1 MRLTPSVSAR
11 DALSELIGLVYE
23 GALEPIPWA
32 TILET
37 LKKKLDANW
46 AVVVLRPASK
56 SEPASI
62 IQANER
68 GVSIYSDEFSTYY
81 VYTLDPFAFLPPDRI
96 FTPEEIVG
104 EQQYFGSEFFNQYL
118 KRHDIR
124 FLLGADFRSADGAEC
139 RFRVCRPER
148 AGPYSA
154 AERELC
160 QLLLPHFKRAIHLY
174 ARLHRIES
182 ERDLLV
188 GSMDR
193 LHIGVVILDEA
204 GNVLTTN
211 RVADEILAQGDGLAL
226 GRGRLQA
233 TSRGDQLEMRI
244 SQALAHRPAA
254 VPSVADAMSISR
266 PGRPPL
272 SVLVKPVPATVPA
285 EGRSRPS
292 AAVFVRDPEHV
303 PTPSVATLRMLFG
316 LTSAEAALAKLLA
329 EGLSL
334 DEAAARLA
342 ISRNTVKSRLRAI
355 FAKTGVKRQSS
366 LVRVLLDAIATM

>member
-1 MRLTPSVSAR
+1 M
-11 DALSELIGLVYE
+11 
-23 GALEPIPWA
+23 
-32 TILET
+32 
-37 LKKKLDANW
+37 
-46 AVVVLRPASK
+46 
-56 SEPASI
+56 
-62 IQANER
+62 IQASER

-81 VYTLDPFAFLPPDRI
+81 LYTLDPFAFLPPDRI

-174 ARLHRIES
+174 SRLHRIES
-182 ERDLLV
+182 ERDLLA
-188 GSMDR
+188 GSIDR

-211 RVADEILAQGDGLAL
+211 RAAEEILTRGTGLTISQ
-226 GRGRLQA
+226 RRFQA
-233 TSRGDQLEMRI
+233 GSRAEQLDVRI
-244 SQALAHRPAA
+244 RQALAQRLTA
-254 VPSVADAMSISR
+254 VPSVSDAMSISR

-272 SVLVKPVPATVPA
+272 SVLVKPVPMTEPA
-285 EGRSRPS
+285 EGPGHPS
-292 AAVFVRDPEHV
+292 VAVFIRDPEQL
-303 PTPSVATLRMLFG
+303 PAPSIPTLRMLFG
-316 LTSAEAALAKLLA
+316 FTSAEAALAKLLA

-334 DEAAARLA
+334 DEAGARLG
-342 ISRNTVKSRLRAI
+342 ISRNTVKSRLGAI

>member
-1 MRLTPSVSAR
+1 LQPDVLSPDRLSS
-11 DALSELIGLVYE
+11 LIGHIYE

-32 TILET
+32 TILEALRT
-37 LKKKLDANW
+37 RLKANW
-46 AVVVLRPASK
+46 AVVVLRPASTTQ
-56 SEPASI
+56 PASM

-68 GVSIYSDEFSTYY
+68 GVSIYSDEFSAYY
-81 VYTLDPFAFLPPDRI
+81 LYTLDPFAFLPPDRI

-160 QLLLPHFKRAIHLY
+160 QLLLPHFKRAIHLHS
-174 ARLHRIES
+174 RLQRVES
-182 ERDLLV
+182 ERDLLA
-188 GSMDR
+188 GSIDR

-204 GNVLTTN
+204 ANVLTTN
-211 RVADEILAQGDGLAL
+211 RVAEEILTRGTGLTI
-226 GRGRLQA
+226 GQRRLQA
-233 TSRGDQLEMRI
+233 GSHAEQLDVRI
-244 SQALAHRPAA
+244 RQAQAQRLAA
-254 VPSVADAMSISR
+254 VPAVSEAMSISR
-266 PGRPPL
+266 PGRSPL
-272 SVLVKPVPATVPA
+272 SVLVKPVPMTEPA
-285 EGRSRPS
+285 EGSGHPNV
-292 AAVFVRDPEHV
+292 AVFIRDSEQLPA
-303 PTPSVATLRMLFG
+303 PSIPTLRMLFG
-316 LTSAEAALAKLLA
+316 FTFAEAALAKLLA

-334 DEAAARLA
+334 DEAGARLG
-342 ISRNTVKSRLRAI
+342 ISRNTVKSRLGAI

-366 LVRVLLDAIATM
+366 LVRVLLDAIASM